1 MNHKILSSSPP
12 LLSTTL
18 PKTRNHPSTTMS
30 RYAEAFANPSG
41 PGDARPTALQI
52 IKDEGVEGKLVGKV
66 IMITGT
72 SSGIGIETARALSLT
87 GAKLLL
93 TARNLNKAH
102 TALKDILEPGRI
114 ELVEMDNTSLE
125 SVRRAAKDIL
135 EKSNNQVNILINNA
149 GIMAV
154 QTLEKTKDGF
164 EMQFGVNHLAHFLLF
179 ELLKPALLAS
189 ATPEFSSRV
198 VNLSS
203 SAHHVASINESGN
216 YNFEKT
222 EYNDWVA
229 YGQAKTANIY
239 MANEIERRYRS
250 KGLHATSVHPGV
262 IATALM
268 QYMDPKVVESMS
280 SNKEV
285 YKMMKSPE
293 QGAATTVWAAIG
305 KEWEDKGGEYLA
317 DCGKTVRGNDKH
329 EITGEGFAGHAYDA
343 EGEARLWK
351 DSLAMVGLKDDQ

>member
-1 MNHKILSSSPP
+1 
-12 LLSTTL
+12 
-18 PKTRNHPSTTMS
+18 MS
-30 RYAEAFANPSG
+30 RYVEAHVNPTG

-66 IMITGT
+66 VVITGT

-93 TARNLNKAH
+93 TARNLDKAK
-102 TALKDILEPGRI
+102 TALDGILKPGRI

-125 SVRRAAKDIL
+125 SVRTAARTIL

-149 GIMAV
+149 GIMALPK
-154 QTLEKTKDGF
+154 LEKTKDGF
-164 EMQFGVNHLAHFLLF
+164 EMQFGVNHLAQFLLF
-179 ELLKPALLAS
+179 QLLKPALLAS

-229 YGQAKTANIY
+229 YGQSKTANVY
-239 MANEIERRYRS
+239 MTNEIERRYGSR
-250 KGLHATSVHPGV
+250 GLHATSVHLGV

-268 QYMDPKVVESMS
+268 QYMDPAMVENFKSDE
-280 SNKEV
+280 NA
-285 YKMMKSPE
+285 YKMMKSSE

-305 KEWEDKGGEYLA
+305 KEWEDRGGEYLA
-317 DCGKTVRGNDKH
+317 ECGKTTRGNDNH
-329 EITGEGFAGHAYDA
+329 EITGVGFAGHAYDP
-343 EGEARLWK
+343 EREARLWK
-351 DSLAMVGLKDDQ
+351 DSLEMVGHKDDQ